1 MRKLFLSCFISL
13 GILSVDAQVK
23 LPAPSSTQTI
33 KQDFGVGTIE
43 LTYSRPSAK
52 GRKIFGD
59 LVPYN
64 KIWRTGANAATKITL
79 SEPIEMGGKSLDTGS
94 YVLYTIPGKDSWQV
108 IINKGLTNW
117 GIDGYK
123 DSQDV
128 ARFTVAPENLK
139 SAVETFTMQFAD
151 IKPESCL
158 LQMMWEK
165 TGISIPI
172 TANIKAK
179 VKSQI
184 EAAMLTDKKPYWQAA
199 QFYREYDK
207 DNAKAL
213 ANINK
218 AIEANP
224 KAFYMF
230 LYKARILKDMGDIAG
245 AKAASNTSMA
255 LAKEA
260 KNDDYVK
267 LNEDLLKE
275 LK

>member
-1 MRKLFLSCFISL
+1 MRKLFLSCLISF
-13 GILSVDAQVK
+13 GILSIDAQVK

-64 KIWRTGANAATKITL
+64 KIWRTGANGATKLTL
-79 SEPIEMGGKSLDTGS
+79 SDPIEIGGKSLDTGS
-94 YVLYTIPGKDSWQV
+94 YVLYTIPGKDSWVV

-128 ARFTVAPENLK
+128 ARFTLTPEK
-139 SAVETFTMQFAD
+139 VKPAVETFTMQFAD

-158 LQMMWEK
+158 LQLMWDK

-172 TANIKAK
+172 TTNIKAK
-179 VKSQI
+179 VRTQI

-207 DNAKAL
+207 DLAKAL
-213 ANINK
+213 ENVNNATVQ
-218 AIEANP
+218 NP
-224 KAFYMF
+224 KAFWVF
-230 LYKARILKDMGDIAG
+230 LYKARILKEMGDNAG
-245 AKAASNTSMA
+245 AKAASDISLT

-267 LNEDLLKE
+267 LNEDLQKE